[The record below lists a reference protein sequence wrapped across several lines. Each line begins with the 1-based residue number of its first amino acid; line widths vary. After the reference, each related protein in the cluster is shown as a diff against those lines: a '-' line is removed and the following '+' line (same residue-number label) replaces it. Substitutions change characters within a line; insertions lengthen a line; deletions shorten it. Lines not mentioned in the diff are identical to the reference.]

1 MAVHFCLHFMKNSPH
16 LPALPTAED
25 ANIAR
30 FAAVAIALS
39 VIEAAI
45 PSPIL
50 GVKLGLANCVILLCF
65 QRYGLKVAAWV
76 NGLRILGFGL
86 LFGSLFT
93 PGFMLSLVGGAAS
106 FVGLGAYMALPK
118 KYFGLISASLLAAW
132 GHILG
137 QLVFA
142 RYYLLP
148 SDSILYLLPFFAFSA
163 TVTGVF
169 NGIVVQFLLQKY
181 TQTQKDFAP

>member
-1 MAVHFCLHFMKNSPH
+1 MKNFHH

-39 VIEAAI
+39 VIESAI

-65 QRYGLKVAAWV
+65 QAHGLKNAAWV

-93 PGFMLSLVGGAAS
+93 PGFMLSLFGGAAS
-106 FVGLGAYMALPK
+106 LMGLVAYNILPK
-118 KYFGLISASLLAAW
+118 KYFGLISASILAAW

-137 QLVFA
+137 QLIFA

-163 TVTGVF
+163 TVTGLF
-169 NGIVVQFLLQKY
+169 NGVLVQFLLQKHA
-181 TQTQKDFAP
+181 QTQSQKYFAP

>member
-1 MAVHFCLHFMKNSPH
+1 MKNFHH
-16 LPALPTAED
+16 LPELPTTED
-25 ANIAR
+25 VKIAR

-50 GVKLGLANCVILLCF
+50 GVKLGLSNCVILFSF
-65 QRYGLKVAAWV
+65 QCYGLNVAAWV

-106 FVGLGAYMALPK
+106 LVGLATYMVLPK
-118 KYFGLISASLLAAW
+118 KYFGLVSASLLAAW

-137 QLVFA
+137 QLIFA

-163 TVTGVF
+163 TVTGVL
-169 NGIVVQFLLQKY
+169 NGILVQFLLQKY
-181 TQTQKDFAP
+181 TQTQKDLAP